1 MAGQIETRPYHHD
14 KVWTGV
20 PWAEDSRIPAKTMRE
35 RITEQQAEIDY
46 LTNQLKIIKAGDK
59 AQTTSEKHANSD
71 TGKDKSSFSS
81 RKVVDMTAIA
91 EVSAFRVAFDEHKL
105 PLMLGNPEKLVS
117 AIDKKLPKN
126 KEIKEWGKPPQPPQ
140 HREPGYELET
150 QEEFLRRQQ
159 QWDFNRETLIQRWHT
174 KKENIMQACSAFRS
188 EYVSVEQENFRVVV
202 TAPVP
207 RKMRPH
213 IVWKFPE
220 GFSVRNLDFKHYLPL
235 FLEGLA
241 ETEPPYDFVA
251 VQGVRDLVALAGRH
265 CRLLSVLP
273 YCAVKIK
280 GLLKSD
286 DPIVFHRGLETI
298 KLLMSCDRDVD
309 YQALTNKAETEKF
322 DEKNAVEYR
331 HKSTEYKEWLQ
342 KGRPV
347 GRRMSDFFKQLVP
360 PLAIAVSNAKFSRT
374 VDQLK
379 PESHLRLGVIGSP
392 GIIGCL
398 QEMEKKGGPGSFLKI
413 KPSYPDYSSCLGGG
427 AGGGQ

>member
-1 MAGQIETRPYHHD
+1 MLTVDIYHWGNARTSLKEILNPNPWRDRLRQDRTIMTKYGRAFHGQN
-14 KVWTGV
+14 
-20 PWAEDSRIPAKTMRE
+20 SRIPAKTMRE

-251 VQGVRDLVALAGRH
+251 VQGVRDLSPCRPAL
-265 CRLLSVLP
+265 SP
-273 YCAVKIK
+273 SI
-280 GLLKSD
+280 SS
-286 DPIVFHRGLETI
+286 PILCC
-298 KLLMSCDRDVD
+298 KD
-309 YQALTNKAETEKF
+309 
-322 DEKNAVEYR
+322 
-331 HKSTEYKEWLQ
+331 
-342 KGRPV
+342 
-347 GRRMSDFFKQLVP
+347 
-360 PLAIAVSNAKFSRT
+360 
-374 VDQLK
+374 
-379 PESHLRLGVIGSP
+379 
-392 GIIGCL
+392 
-398 QEMEKKGGPGSFLKI
+398 
-413 KPSYPDYSSCLGGG
+413 
-427 AGGGQ
+427 